1 MTDRN
6 NYRDSK
12 YDGLSYYETVT
23 AAVADMAKWGFDTE
37 ARLEAW
43 LVRLKASAERSMPS
57 PEKLAR
63 DLRAKLETD
72 YDKLVE
78 RGGLQKRHVGIPR
91 FTIERLKPSMRA
103 ELDRR
108 VMASTSLIRLNRQRA
123 VDHTLQR
130 FGGWATSVPSGGVSG
145 ETRTKVKEDVKKSIK
160 QLPFEE
166 RRVIIDQSH
175 KLYSAINNIV
185 ATHGGAIAGIWHSH
199 YKEKGYNFRKIHA
212 ERDGKF
218 YAIKGNWAIQKGLMN
233 KGAGYYEDMD
243 QVGQEPFCRC
253 YMQYIYGLDRLP
265 DEMLT
270 EKGRAALAELDN
282 I

>member
-1 MTDRN
+1 MATRN
-6 NYRDSK
+6 DYRDSK

-23 AAVADMAKWGFDTE
+23 AAVADMSRWGYDLE
-37 ARLEAW
+37 ARLDAW
-43 LVRLKASAERSMPS
+43 LIRLKSSAERSMPD
-57 PEKLAR
+57 PEVLVR
-63 DLRAKLETD
+63 DLRKKLETD

-91 FTIERLKPSMRA
+91 FTIDRLKPSMRA

-108 VMASTSLIRLNRQRA
+108 IMASASLIRLNRGQA
-123 VDHTLQR
+123 VDKTLQR
-130 FGGWATSVPSGGVSG
+130 FVGWSTSIPPGGVSG
-145 ETRTKVKEDVKKSIK
+145 ETRTEVKEDVKKSIK

-185 ATHGGAIAGIWHSH
+185 ATHGGAIAGVWHSH
-199 YKEKGYNFRKIHA
+199 YKEQGYNFRKEHA
-212 ERDGKF
+212 ARNGLY
-218 YAIKGNWAIQKGLMN
+218 YAIKGNWAIEKGLMN
-233 KGAGYYEDMD
+233 KGAGYYEDID
-243 QVGQEPFCRC
+243 QVGQLPFCRC

-265 DEMLT
+265 ETMLT
-270 EKGRAALAELDN
+270 EKGRQALAALDD